1 MLRIGFRAKLVI
13 FLTILLFTLIGSFLL
28 YLNSYLT
35 DYLRTSA
42 LANFRIIAET
52 SEGAYFAFAD
62 ALKVR
67 TIDWSSDGRV
77 RSDVAQILTAKTAKE
92 KDAATKALGNYLRE
106 EKMQYD
112 PSVVIT
118 DILDKNG
125 IVIVSSRAD
134 RIGIDEKKEEQ
145 EFGAHRFS
153 EAIVADFGKSFIT
166 AAISEP
172 DEHMAAMIHSVARI
186 FSHDKDAQGNL
197 VPQDAVILVHFDKV
211 EELARTLSG
220 EQQVRLGA
228 KTGLALFDKYK
239 SADIFLVNGSRNMV
253 TMPRFD
259 GVSHDQKIDSLP
271 IGACFD
277 RGEEIERDYID
288 HRGVHVFGASMC
300 MKRDNLVLVVEVAQD
315 EVLGV
320 IGRLQTILLG
330 GGLLIFILGS
340 LISIFFTGRL
350 LEKLLD
356 VTRTASEV
364 AKGNTKARVASVSAA
379 STDEI
384 GDLAKTFN
392 SMLDN
397 VEQSRESLERVNAEI
412 RKKEAVLA
420 GKVEELERFKDLT
433 VGRELQMVELKK
445 RLAAQVGK
453 PPEPKVSPQGSTRIT
468 LKDSRGDTLDFPYP
482 TPARP

>member
-13 FLTILLFTLIGSFLL
+13 FLTILLFALIGSFLL

-52 SEGAYFAFAD
+52 SEGAYFAFAET
-62 ALKVR
+62 LKVR
-67 TIDWSSDGRV
+67 TIDWSSDGRI
-77 RSDVAQILTAKTAKE
+77 RSGVAQILAAQTAKE
-92 KDAATKALGNYLRE
+92 RDAAAKALGTYLRE

-125 IVIVSSRAD
+125 IVIASSRED
-134 RIGIDEKKEEQ
+134 RLGIDEKKEEE

-153 EAIVADFGKSFIT
+153 EAIKAGFGEAFIT

-172 DEHMAAMIHSVARI
+172 DEHMDAMIHSVARI
-186 FSHDKDAQGNL
+186 FSTDKDAQGGL
-197 VPQDAVILVHFDKV
+197 LPQDAVILVHFDKV
-211 EELARTLSG
+211 KELAWTLSG
-220 EQQVRLGA
+220 ERQVKLGA

-239 SADIFLVNGSRNMV
+239 SADIFLVNSNRNMV
-253 TMPRFD
+253 TVPRFD
-259 GVSHDQKIDSLP
+259 GVSPEQKIDSLP
-271 IGACFD
+271 VGACFD
-277 RGEEIERDYID
+277 SGEEVERDYVN

-300 MKRDNLVLVVEVAQD
+300 MKRDNLMLVVEVASD
-315 EVLGV
+315 EVLSV

-330 GGLLIFILGS
+330 GGLLVFILGS

-350 LEKLLD
+350 LGKLLD
-356 VTRTASEV
+356 VTRVAGEV
-364 AKGNTKARVASVSAA
+364 AKGNIKARTSS
-379 STDEI
+379 SSSDEI
-384 GDLAKTFN
+384 GELAKTFN

-397 VEQSRESLERVNAEI
+397 VEQSRESLERVNTEI

-420 GKVEELERFKDLT
+420 QKVEELERFKDLT

-445 RLAAQVGK
+445 QLMEK
-453 PPEPKVSPQGSTRIT
+453 EKM
-468 LKDSRGDTLDFPYP
+468 
-482 TPARP
+482 